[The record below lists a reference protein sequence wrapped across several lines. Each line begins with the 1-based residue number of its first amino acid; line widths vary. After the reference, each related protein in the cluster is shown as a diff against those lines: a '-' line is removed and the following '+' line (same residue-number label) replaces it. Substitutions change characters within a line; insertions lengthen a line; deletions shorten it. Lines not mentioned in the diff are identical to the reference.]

1 MKDTLFKAINCEIVL
16 NLFKTQHP
24 VNHTPTSCTYPFR
37 SNTCKGETPP
47 TPPNPQ
53 YLILD
58 QESCHISIFD
68 HS

>member
-1 MKDTLFKAINCEIVL
+1 MKDTLFKAINCEIVF

-24 VNHTPTSCTYPFR
+24 VNHTPTGGTYPFR
-37 SNTCKGETPP
+37 SNICKGKAPP
-47 TPPNPQ
+47 QPSNPR

-58 QESCHISIFD
+58 QESGHVSIFD